1 MKLKALSSLIDPGT
15 RIAKTMTTTGQDH
28 RGRAEKCPSGYLAFV
43 VDGKLQQRRIYDM
56 AWNTKLQSAAYVVLK
71 QIGYAIDLP
80 CKPISGA
87 FNVESLK
94 L

>member
-1 MKLKALSSLIDPGT
+1 MKLKPLSSLIDPGT

-28 RGRAEKCPSGYLAFV
+28 RGRAATCASGYIAFV
-43 VDGKLQQRRIYDM
+43 VQGKLVQRRIYDM
-56 AWNTKLQSAAYVVLK
+56 SWNAKFQSAAYVVLK
-71 QIGYAIDLP
+71 QVGYAVDLP

-87 FNVESLK
+87 FSVESLK